1 METLIACIIGVVV
14 YMFIITVISIK
25 NKENIF
31 ANVKDFFAEWCD
43 YIKTTGIWA
52 IVGLG
57 ILALLCW
64 AAFE

>member
-31 ANVKDFFAEWCD
+31 ANVKDFFASPL
-43 YIKTTGIWA
+43 TR
-52 IVGLG
+52 
-57 ILALLCW
+57 
-64 AAFE
+64 